1 MYPVRST
8 AHTRPKSDNYS
19 VESDGPDNVYFN
31 ATFPGPA
38 NSNDFRAADF
48 QEAEFSITRTVAIV
62 PKCSDYYCSVV
73 RFAIPL
79 SFVPIQIMNI
89 LPGCDTYGPPFP
101 ATPRNITPY
110 IIGIRFN
117 GVTYTQNIAA
127 NNFTGVGGPDL
138 SPNMV
143 FKPTNF
149 TIQPV
154 FQTSLVTQ
162 NVDQGYQG
170 VFTYTEII
178 DMINNSLALAF
189 AVFIAA
195 NPGAPQAATP
205 APFFIYDPLT
215 ELISLIAPITWATTY
230 ANAFPDP
237 TPTTAR
243 VCMNNSLETLLTGFR
258 HIDVVDNGANPTCQ
272 NEFLVENLGYNGYPI
287 NTFPAAPSFLQMSQD
302 YTTIPDWVS
311 LRTIV
316 ITTNTLPIVAEAVP
330 TGNTN
335 TGNASSRP
343 IITDFIP
350 AISKAADPRSVA
362 YYNPTAQY
370 RLVDMQQDNPLQKVD
385 LKVYWSDQRGNLY
398 PLLISKYDE
407 ASIKIG
413 FFKKSL
419 YREHAFEKA
428 YI

>member
-1 MYPVRST
+1 MYPTRST
-8 AHTRPKSDNYS
+8 SHPRPKQESYT

-31 ATFPGPA
+31 AVFPGPV
-38 NSNDFRAADF
+38 NSNDFRASDF
-48 QEAEFSITRTVAIV
+48 QEAEFSITRTLSII

-110 IIGIRFN
+110 IIGIRYN

-127 NNFTGVGGPDL
+127 NDFTGVGGPNL
-138 SPNMV
+138 SANMI
-143 FKPTNF
+143 FQPTNF
-149 TIQPV
+149 VVPPV
-154 FQTSLVTQ
+154 FQRSLVSQ

-170 VFTYTEII
+170 VFTFEEII
-178 DMINNSLALAF
+178 DMINNALAAAF
-189 AVFIAA
+189 AVFILA
-195 NPGAPQAATP
+195 NPLAPQAATP
-205 APFFIYDPLT
+205 APFFIYDPIT

-230 ANAFPDP
+230 AQAFPDP

-258 HIDVVDNGANPTCQ
+258 HIDTVDNTPNPANQ
-272 NEFLVENLGYNGYPI
+272 NQFLVENQGDNGYPV
-287 NTFPAAPSFLQMSQD
+287 NTYPAIPVTLRMSQD
-302 YTTIPDWVS
+302 YSTIPDWVS
-311 LRTIV
+311 LRSIV
-316 ITTNTLPIVAEAVP
+316 ITTNTLPLVAEAIP
-330 TGNTN
+330 TGDTN

-343 IITDFIP
+343 IITDFVP
-350 AISKAADPRSVA
+350 AITRAADPRSVA

-370 RLVDMQQDNPLQKVD
+370 RLADMQQDNPLQKID
-385 LKVYWSDQRGNLY
+385 LKVYWVDQRNNLY
-398 PLLISKYDE
+398 PLYISKYDQ
-407 ASIKIG
+407 ATIKIG

-419 YREHAFEKA
+419 YREHAFEK
-428 YI
+428 